1 MSEQTF
7 GAWLL
12 EQRERQD
19 TTGTLARAWGQLRDA
34 RGYNRHTRV
43 KSIRE
48 LLSASLG
55 EDWQALHG
63 DESIDA
69 AETEWKAGSTAVA
82 GEPVNGQQQ
91 LPIPGAPAPAPMAV
105 ITVDGHR
112 YELTPGKHYVLVLQP
127 VLREA
132 PDEAAEQSTTFTG
145 EPHLTVLTRPD
156 GGYDWSA
163 LYGLADHSAE
173 QAE

>member
-1 MSEQTF
+1 MSSEKTF

-69 AETEWKAGSTAVA
+69 AEAEWKLGSEAVP
-82 GEPVNGQQQ
+82 GEPVNGSEQ
-91 LPIPGAPAPAPMAV
+91 LPIPLLAAPMAV
-105 ITVDGHR
+105 LKVDEIT
-112 YELTPGKHYVLVLQP
+112 YELTPGRHYVLVLQP

-132 PDEAAEQSTTFTG
+132 PDEAPEQSITLTG

-173 QAE
+173 STE